1 MSSIVVECRNKTSD
15 NVIRNGDWTTSLN
28 ENILVQAGDQ
38 IIVKDSFIDT
48 QQSSSSK
55 ILLEDDTTVYMDV
68 GYYVIND
75 DQSHFTIFAGSDP
88 VPASTRNLK
97 PLVLCLNVNGLDADD
112 GLVTVFTL
120 ETIDKTS
127 KSIPSN
133 ITFTWSNDVPAL
145 PQEVTV
151 FIPELNATDKYS
163 VREVIGNIVK
173 RAGGV
178 TGINLTE
185 SNLKISSITYQSVTN
200 KSLQLPFIQSIGIDL
215 EKGNY
220 DPDEL
225 MELMNRKINANNLV
239 NSDYQTDS
247 GRILQTAKQFQDRYD
262 SQSFS
267 ISDPT
272 STEILFQIKAMQ
284 NTSDP
289 SIPDIYL
296 GSSICEFSYSQETKD
311 FEINRLH
318 TPYYDGGNITIQYIN
333 IGGKYTTVNKIGG
346 NFINSLYAKN
356 SKGEPVDF
364 WSLQL
369 GFGQDILTDFTFV
382 DNTVLTDVL
391 VPSSNDLI
399 DGVGITGQSSTLD
412 GVVSKQTPL
421 VVTPVTSS
429 SIPADLTIGL
439 KGTDN
444 NPTNQQDKFAY
455 YLVEVGSQFKNEFLT
470 PENNFRSIQQIVNRY
485 YELNSYTSAEN
496 GQIIYE
502 HTGEDML
509 LQSFK
514 CRILT
519 SDKQVPTNIGNDNTL
534 HIEIVKGSKQK

>member
-1 MSSIVVECRNKTSD
+1 MSSVVVECRNKTSD
-15 NVIRNGDWTTSLN
+15 NVIQNGDWTTSLN

-68 GYYVIND
+68 GYYIIND

-97 PLVLCLNVNGLDADD
+97 PLVLCLNVTGLDADD

-127 KSIPSN
+127 KSIAGN

-151 FIPELNATDKYS
+151 FIPELTSTDKYS

-173 RAGGV
+173 RTGGV

-185 SNLKISSITYQSVTN
+185 SNLKISSITYQSVSN

-239 NSDYQTDS
+239 SSDYQTDS
-247 GRILQTAKQFQDRYD
+247 GRILQTAKQLQDRFD
-262 SQSFS
+262 PQQFS

-272 STEILFQIKAMQ
+272 TPEILFQIKAMQ

-289 SIPDIYL
+289 TIPDIYL

-333 IGGKYTTVNKIGG
+333 IGGKYTSVNKIGG

-382 DNTVLTDVL
+382 DNTALTDVL

-439 KGTDN
+439 KGTDD
-444 NPTNQQDKFAY
+444 NPTNQQDKFGY

>member
-15 NVIRNGDWTTSLN
+15 NVIQNGDWTTSLN

-68 GYYVIND
+68 GYYIIND
-75 DQSHFTIFAGSDP
+75 DQSHFTVFAGVDP

-97 PLVLCLNVNGLDADD
+97 PLVLCLNVTGLDADD
-112 GLVTVFTL
+112 GLVSTFTL

-133 ITFTWSNDVPAL
+133 IKFTWTNDVPAL

-151 FIPELNATDKYS
+151 FIPELTSTDKYS

-200 KSLQLPFIQSIGIDL
+200 KTLQLPFIQSIGIDL

-239 NSDYQTDS
+239 SADYQTDS
-247 GRILQTAKQFQDRYD
+247 GRILQTAKQIKDRFD
-262 SQSFS
+262 PQTFS

-272 STEILFQIKAMQ
+272 TPTILFQIKAME

-333 IGGKYTTVNKIGG
+333 IGGKYTSVNKIGG

-382 DNTVLTDVL
+382 DNTDLTDVL

-421 VVTPVTSS
+421 LVTPVSSS

-439 KGTDN
+439 KGTDD
-444 NPTNQQDKFAY
+444 NPTNQQDKFGY

-519 SDKQVPTNIGNDNTL
+519 SDKQVPTNIGDDNTL

>member
-185 SNLKISSITYQSVTN
+185 SNLKISSITYQSVSN

-439 KGTDN
+439 KGTDD

>member
-1 MSSIVVECRNKTSD
+1 MSSIVVECRNKTSE
-15 NVIRNGDWTTSLN
+15 NVIQNGDWTTSLN

-38 IIVKDSFIDT
+38 IIVKSSFIDT

-55 ILLEDDTTVYMDV
+55 ILLEDDTTVYLDV

-75 DQSHFTIFAGSDP
+75 DQSHFTVFSGAEQP
-88 VPASTRNLK
+88 PASTRNLK
-97 PLVLCLNVNGLDADD
+97 PLVLCLNVDGLDADD
-112 GLVTVFTL
+112 GLVTTFTL

-133 ITFTWSNDVPAL
+133 ITFTWSNDIPAL

-151 FIPELNATDKYS
+151 FIPELTSTDKYS

-178 TGINLTE
+178 TGVNLTE
-185 SNLKISSITYQSVTN
+185 SNLKISAITYQTVNN

-239 NSDYQTDS
+239 NADYQTDAA
-247 GRILQTAKQFQDRYD
+247 RILQTAKQFQDRFD

-267 ISDPT
+267 ICDPT
-272 STEILFQIKAMQ
+272 STDILFQIKAMQ

-289 SIPDIYL
+289 SVPDIYL

-311 FEINRLH
+311 FEISRLH
-318 TPYYDGGNITIQYIN
+318 TPYYAGGNITIQYIN
-333 IGGKYTTVNKIGG
+333 IGSKFTSVNKIGG

-369 GFGQDILTDFTFV
+369 GFGQDLLTDFTFV
-382 DNTVLTDVL
+382 DYTASTNIL

-412 GVVSKQTPL
+412 GVVSKDTPL
-421 VVTPVTSS
+421 VVTTITSS
-429 SIPADLTIGL
+429 NIPADLTIGL
-439 KGTDN
+439 KGTDD

-509 LQSFK
+509 LQSFR

>member
-439 KGTDN
+439 KGTDD

>member
-1 MSSIVVECRNKTSD
+1 
-15 NVIRNGDWTTSLN
+15 
-28 ENILVQAGDQ
+28 
-38 IIVKDSFIDT
+38 
-48 QQSSSSK
+48 
-55 ILLEDDTTVYMDV
+55 
-68 GYYVIND
+68 
-75 DQSHFTIFAGSDP
+75 
-88 VPASTRNLK
+88 
-97 PLVLCLNVNGLDADD
+97 
-112 GLVTVFTL
+112 
-120 ETIDKTS
+120 
-127 KSIPSN
+127 
-133 ITFTWSNDVPAL
+133 
-145 PQEVTV
+145 
-151 FIPELNATDKYS
+151 
-163 VREVIGNIVK
+163 
-173 RAGGV
+173 
-178 TGINLTE
+178 
-185 SNLKISSITYQSVTN
+185 
-200 KSLQLPFIQSIGIDL
+200 
-215 EKGNY
+215 
-220 DPDEL
+220 
-225 MELMNRKINANNLV
+225 
-239 NSDYQTDS
+239 
-247 GRILQTAKQFQDRYD
+247 
-262 SQSFS
+262 
-267 ISDPT
+267 
-272 STEILFQIKAMQ
+272 MQ

-289 SIPDIYL
+289 TVPDIYL

-333 IGGKYTTVNKIGG
+333 IGGKFTSVNKIGG

-382 DNTVLTDVL
+382 DYTASTDIL

-412 GVVSKQTPL
+412 GVVSKNTPL
-421 VVTPVTSS
+421 VVTNVASS
-429 SIPADLTIGL
+429 TIPADLTIGL
-439 KGTDN
+439 KGTDD
-444 NPTNQQDKFAY
+444 NPTNQQDKFGY